1 MHKTSSPY
9 LKELY
14 KGGIK
19 WMPFNAKTLK
29 YAQREDRIIFIHI
42 GYIAN
47 VEARENAYKLFGDER
62 VINIVNNNFVP
73 VAIDLEDVPEAMMAG
88 MDLLVLSE
96 HNYSIP
102 INIFSLPT
110 ARPFTSFTNAS
121 PEEFIN
127 LANNV
132 ISSFAT
138 KRDLLDKAGKYITTR
153 LKGSG
158 VIQAKELPSPINDKL
173 LHAYVRSWMSKYVS
187 SRQRRRKSPY
197 TINSR
202 YYVFL
207 LKYAH
212 HYNKTNDM
220 EFIFRGLDK
229 LYYSPMFDC
238 IEGGVFSQAI
248 DNSFSEPLWE
258 KQFSE
263 NIQAAVLYAFAYK
276 YQGVEYYKEAA
287 MRIIDFIENNMKSEK
302 WGYIT
307 SITLLGSAERASY
320 YKLSINELKNK
331 FKDNYIEI
339 AQTLGINLSK
349 DPDEQQIVNHSPLFK
364 KLSEN
369 INNGLLMIRKRKMKG
384 VLKDNRVITAYN
396 CMYATALC
404 LIANIV
410 EEKKEAY
417 TAIAEGIVDNI
428 LSHQKADGIRLYR
441 YISSNKQE
449 HQSAQLLDYA
459 FFLNALINIY
469 HHTQKSEYDK
479 LISKYTAYI
488 LLNYYQSHNG
498 MFCKTNKSEN
508 ITPFKRESIIDY
520 VRYSANSVMARNL
533 LMLQKMRKD
542 EFYLYAFKQ
551 QIYNIANQLIGT
563 GPLMVGWAL
572 QILNYL
578 SGKSDFD

>member
-1 MHKTSSPY
+1 
-9 LKELY
+9 
-14 KGGIK
+14 
-19 WMPFNAKTLK
+19 
-29 YAQREDRIIFIHI
+29 
-42 GYIAN
+42 
-47 VEARENAYKLFGDER
+47 
-62 VINIVNNNFVP
+62 
-73 VAIDLEDVPEAMMAG
+73 
-88 MDLLVLSE
+88 
-96 HNYSIP
+96 
-102 INIFSLPT
+102 
-110 ARPFTSFTNAS
+110 
-121 PEEFIN
+121 
-127 LANNV
+127 
-132 ISSFAT
+132 
-138 KRDLLDKAGKYITTR
+138 
-153 LKGSG
+153 
-158 VIQAKELPSPINDKL
+158 
-173 LHAYVRSWMSKYVS
+173 
-187 SRQRRRKSPY
+187 
-197 TINSR
+197 
-202 YYVFL
+202 
-207 LKYAH
+207 
-212 HYNKTNDM
+212 
-220 EFIFRGLDK
+220 
-229 LYYSPMFDC
+229 
-238 IEGGVFSQAI
+238 
-248 DNSFSEPLWE
+248 
-258 KQFSE
+258 
-263 NIQAAVLYAFAYK
+263 
-276 YQGVEYYKEAA
+276 
-287 MRIIDFIENNMKSEK
+287 
-302 WGYIT
+302 
-307 SITLLGSAERASY
+307 
-320 YKLSINELKNK
+320 
-331 FKDNYIEI
+331 
-339 AQTLGINLSK
+339 
-349 DPDEQQIVNHSPLFK
+349 
-364 KLSEN
+364 
-369 INNGLLMIRKRKMKG
+369 MIRKRKMKG